1 MNPSLPLALL
11 LTFALGMLIALAELV
26 SKFQDEPF
34 KIIARNKTA
43 WLYILLNMGVSGVA
57 FYVLIKTD
65 FFGET
70 EVDLIKAAGMAGM
83 GATMLM
89 RSKFLK
95 VNINGKE
102 TAVGPEM
109 IIDVFLDSL
118 ERRIDRE
125 RALVRKQLVET
136 TMHTIDFDKARD
148 YVITTILASSQAS
161 SEETTRNLIAEAD
174 KITASG
180 MDNRDKSYALGY
192 LILDMMGENFLE
204 HIFSESQKTRFILL
218 KQEERDPS

>member
-1 MNPSLPLALL
+1 MNAPQTFALSLAL
-11 LTFALGMLIALAELV
+11 ALGMLIALAELV

-34 KIIARNKTA
+34 KIIASYKTA
-43 WLYILLNMGVSGVA
+43 WLYILLNMGVAGIA

-65 FFGET
+65 FFGKT
-70 EVDLIKAAGMAGM
+70 EVDLIKAAAMAGV
-83 GATMLM
+83 GSTMLM

-136 TMHTIDFDKARD
+136 TMDGIDFDKARD
-148 YVITTILASSQAS
+148 YVITTILASSQTS
-161 SEETTRNLIAEAD
+161 SEETTKNLIAEAE
-174 KITASG
+174 KITASEV
-180 MDNRDKSYALGY
+180 DNRDKSYALGY

-204 HIFSESQKTRFILL
+204 NIFSASLKSRFTHRTTTD
-218 KQEERDPS
+218 ENSS